1 MGQTKDIL
9 TTLLP
14 FVVLFLIFY
23 FLIVRPQ
30 RQQQKKHKEMI
41 EGLTRGDKIVTQG
54 GLIVEVLKAEANF
67 FSVKLNDD
75 TTAKLSKNY
84 IAFKLDELDQFGLAE
99 PIVIQ
104 QGREEISAKLSGTK
118 TLKQRQITTNETF

>member
-1 MGQTKDIL
+1 MGQIKDIL

-41 EGLTRGDKIVTQG
+41 EGLTKGDKIVTQG

-104 QGREEISAKLSGTK
+104 QGRREEISAKLSGTK
-118 TLKQRQITTNETF
+118 TLKQRQITTK

>member
-1 MGQTKDIL
+1 MGQTKEIL

-14 FVVLFLIFY
+14 FLVLFLIFY

-41 EGLTRGDKIVTQG
+41 EGLTKGDKIVTQG

-84 IAFKLDELDQFGLAE
+84 VAFKLDELDQFGLAE

-104 QGREEISAKLSGTK
+104 QGREEISARLSGAK
-118 TLKQRQITTNETF
+118 TLKQRQITTE

>member
-1 MGQTKDIL
+1 MGQIKEIL

-41 EGLTRGDKIVTQG
+41 EGLTKGDKIVTQG

-84 IAFKLDELDQFGLAE
+84 VAFKLDELDQFGLAE

-104 QGREEISAKLSGTK
+104 QGREEVSAKLSGTK
-118 TLKQRQITTNETF
+118 TLKQRQITTE

>member
-1 MGQTKDIL
+1 MGQIKDIL

-14 FVVLFLIFY
+14 LVVLFLIFY

-41 EGLTRGDKIVTQG
+41 EGLTKGDKIVTQG
-54 GLIVEVLKAEANF
+54 GFIVEVLKAEANF

-75 TTAKLSKNY
+75 TTAKLSRNY
-84 IAFKLDELDQFGLAE
+84 VAFKLDEE
-99 PIVIQ
+99 
-104 QGREEISAKLSGTK
+104 
-118 TLKQRQITTNETF
+118 TTPNNN

>member
-1 MGQTKDIL
+1 MGQTKEIL

-41 EGLTRGDKIVTQG
+41 ESLTKGDKIVTQG

-67 FSVKLNDD
+67 FSVRLNDD

-118 TLKQRQITTNETF
+118 TLKQRQITTK

>member
-1 MGQTKDIL
+1 MGQIKDIL

-41 EGLTRGDKIVTQG
+41 ESLTKGDKIVTQG

-118 TLKQRQITTNETF
+118 TLKQRQITTE

>member
-1 MGQTKDIL
+1 MGQIRDIL

-14 FVVLFLIFY
+14 FMVLFLIFY

-41 EGLTRGDKIVTQG
+41 ESLTKGDKIVTQG

-75 TTAKLSKNY
+75 TTARLSKNY
-84 IAFKLDELDQFGLAE
+84 VAFKLDELDQFGLAE

-118 TLKQRQITTNETF
+118 TLKQRQITTK

>member
-1 MGQTKDIL
+1 MGQIKEIL

-41 EGLTRGDKIVTQG
+41 EGLTKGDKIVTQG

-118 TLKQRQITTNETF
+118 TLKQRQITTK

>member
-1 MGQTKDIL
+1 MGQIRDIL

-41 EGLTRGDKIVTQG
+41 EGLTKGDKIVTQG

-67 FSVKLNDD
+67 FSVRLNDD

-104 QGREEISAKLSGTK
+104 RGREEISAKLSGTK
-118 TLKQRQITTNETF
+118 TLKQRQITTK

>member
-14 FVVLFLIFY
+14 FLVLFLIFY

-41 EGLTRGDKIVTQG
+41 EGLSKGDKVVTQG

-118 TLKQRQITTNETF
+118 TLKQRQITTK

>member
-1 MGQTKDIL
+1 MGQTKEII

-41 EGLTRGDKIVTQG
+41 EGLTKGDKIVTQG

-75 TTAKLSKNY
+75 TTARLSKNY
-84 IAFKLDELDQFGLAE
+84 VAFKLDELDQFGLAE

-104 QGREEISAKLSGTK
+104 QGREEISARLSGAK
-118 TLKQRQITTNETF
+118 TLKQRQITTE

>member
-1 MGQTKDIL
+1 MGQIRDIL

-14 FVVLFLIFY
+14 LVVLFLIFY

-41 EGLTRGDKIVTQG
+41 ESLTKGDKIVTQG

-84 IAFKLDELDQFGLAE
+84 VAFKLDELDQFSLAE

-104 QGREEISAKLSGTK
+104 QGREEISARLSGAK
-118 TLKQRQITTNETF
+118 TLKQRQITTE

>member
-1 MGQTKDIL
+1 MGQIKEIL

-30 RQQQKKHKEMI
+30 RQQQKKHKEMV
-41 EGLTRGDKIVTQG
+41 EGLTKGDKIVTQG

-118 TLKQRQITTNETF
+118 TLKQRQITTK

>member
-41 EGLTRGDKIVTQG
+41 EGLTKGDKVVTQG

-118 TLKQRQITTNETF
+118 TLKQRQITTK

>member
-1 MGQTKDIL
+1 MGQINNIL

-14 FVVLFLIFY
+14 FAVLFLIFY

-41 EGLTRGDKIVTQG
+41 EGLTKGDKIVTQG

-84 IAFKLDELDQFGLAE
+84 VAFKLDELDQFGLAE

-104 QGREEISAKLSGTK
+104 QGREEISARLSGTK
-118 TLKQRQITTNETF
+118 TLKQRQITTE

>member
-1 MGQTKDIL
+1 MGQTKEII

-14 FVVLFLIFY
+14 FLVLFLIFY

-41 EGLTRGDKIVTQG
+41 EGLTKGDKIVTQG

-75 TTAKLSKNY
+75 TTARLSKNY
-84 IAFKLDELDQFGLAE
+84 VAFKLDELDQFGLAE

-118 TLKQRQITTNETF
+118 TLKQRQITTE

>member
-1 MGQTKDIL
+1 MGQIKDII

-14 FVVLFLIFY
+14 FLVLFLIFY

-41 EGLTRGDKIVTQG
+41 EGLTKGDKIVTQG

-84 IAFKLDELDQFGLAE
+84 VAFKLDELDQFGLAE

-104 QGREEISAKLSGTK
+104 QGREEISARLSGTK
-118 TLKQRQITTNETF
+118 TLKQRQITTE

>member
-1 MGQTKDIL
+1 MGQIKEIL
-9 TTLLP
+9 TTALP
-14 FVVLFLIFY
+14 FGVLFLIFY

-41 EGLTRGDKIVTQG
+41 EGLTKGDKIVTQG

-84 IAFKLDELDQFGLAE
+84 VAFKLDELDQFGLAE

-118 TLKQRQITTNETF
+118 TLKQRQITTE

>member
-14 FVVLFLIFY
+14 LVVLFLIFY

-41 EGLTRGDKIVTQG
+41 EGLTRGDKVVTQG
-54 GLIVEVLKAEANF
+54 GLVVEVLKAEANF
-67 FSVKLNDD
+67 FSVKLNSH
-75 TTAKLSKNY
+75 TIAKLSKNY
-84 IAFKLDELDQFGLAE
+84 IAFKLDEEVVQ
-99 PIVIQ
+99 
-104 QGREEISAKLSGTK
+104 
-118 TLKQRQITTNETF
+118 NNN

>member
-1 MGQTKDIL
+1 MGQIKDIL

-14 FVVLFLIFY
+14 LVVLFLIFY

-41 EGLTRGDKIVTQG
+41 EGLTKGDRIVTQG

-84 IAFKLDELDQFGLAE
+84 IAFKLDELDQFGLTE

-118 TLKQRQITTNETF
+118 TLKQRQITTK

>member
-1 MGQTKDIL
+1 MGQTKEIL

-41 EGLTRGDKIVTQG
+41 ESLTKGDKVVTQG

-118 TLKQRQITTNETF
+118 TLKQRQITTK

>member
-1 MGQTKDIL
+1 MGQTKEIL

-14 FVVLFLIFY
+14 FLVLFLIFY

-41 EGLTRGDKIVTQG
+41 EGLTKGDKIVTQG

-99 PIVIQ
+99 PIVTQ

-118 TLKQRQITTNETF
+118 TLKQRQITTK

>member
-1 MGQTKDIL
+1 MGQIRDIL

-41 EGLTRGDKIVTQG
+41 EGLTKGDKIVTQG

-67 FSVKLNDD
+67 FSVKINDD

-84 IAFKLDELDQFGLAE
+84 VAFKLDELDQFGLAE

-118 TLKQRQITTNETF
+118 TLKQRQIATK

>member
-1 MGQTKDIL
+1 MGQTKEIL

-41 EGLTRGDKIVTQG
+41 EGLTKGDKVVTQG

-118 TLKQRQITTNETF
+118 TLKQRQITTK

>member
-1 MGQTKDIL
+1 MGQTKEIL

-41 EGLTRGDKIVTQG
+41 ESLTKGDKIVTQG

-118 TLKQRQITTNETF
+118 TLKQRQITTK

>member
-1 MGQTKDIL
+1 MGQIRDIL

-41 EGLTRGDKIVTQG
+41 EGLTKGDKIVTQG

-84 IAFKLDELDQFGLAE
+84 VAFKLDELDQLGLAE

-104 QGREEISAKLSGTK
+104 QGREEISARLSGAK
-118 TLKQRQITTNETF
+118 TLKQRQITTE

>member
-14 FVVLFLIFY
+14 FLVLFLIFY

-41 EGLTRGDKIVTQG
+41 EGLTKGDKVVTQG

-84 IAFKLDELDQFGLAE
+84 VAFKLDELDQFGLAE

-118 TLKQRQITTNETF
+118 TLKQRQITTE

>member
-1 MGQTKDIL
+1 MGQTKEII

-14 FVVLFLIFY
+14 FLVLFLIFY

-41 EGLTRGDKIVTQG
+41 EGLTKGDKIVTQG

-75 TTAKLSKNY
+75 TTARLSKNY
-84 IAFKLDELDQFGLAE
+84 VAFKLDELDQFGLAE
-99 PIVIQ
+99 PVVIQ
-104 QGREEISAKLSGTK
+104 QGREEISARLSGTK
-118 TLKQRQITTNETF
+118 TLKQRQITTE

>member
-1 MGQTKDIL
+1 MGQIKDIL

-41 EGLTRGDKIVTQG
+41 EGLTKGDKIVTQG

-84 IAFKLDELDQFGLAE
+84 VALKLDELDQFGLAE

-104 QGREEISAKLSGTK
+104 QGREEISARLSGAK
-118 TLKQRQITTNETF
+118 TLKQRQITTE

>member
-1 MGQTKDIL
+1 MGQIRDIL

-14 FVVLFLIFY
+14 LVVLFLIFY

-41 EGLTRGDKIVTQG
+41 EGVTKGDKIVTQG

-84 IAFKLDELDQFGLAE
+84 VAFKLDELDQFGLAE

-118 TLKQRQITTNETF
+118 TLKQRQITTE

>member
-1 MGQTKDIL
+1 MGQIKEIL

-14 FVVLFLIFY
+14 FAVLFLIFY

-41 EGLTRGDKIVTQG
+41 EGLTKGDKIVTQG

-84 IAFKLDELDQFGLAE
+84 VAFKLDELDQFGLSE

-104 QGREEISAKLSGTK
+104 QGREEISAKLSGAK
-118 TLKQRQITTNETF
+118 TLKQRQITTK

>member
-1 MGQTKDIL
+1 MGQIKDIL

-41 EGLTRGDKIVTQG
+41 ESLTKGDKIVTQG

-67 FSVKLNDD
+67 FSVKINDD

-118 TLKQRQITTNETF
+118 TLKQRQITTK

>member
-1 MGQTKDIL
+1 MGQIKDIL

-14 FVVLFLIFY
+14 LVVLFLIFY

-41 EGLTRGDKIVTQG
+41 EGLTKGDRIVTQG

-75 TTAKLSKNY
+75 TTTKLSKNY
-84 IAFKLDELDQFGLAE
+84 VAFKLDELDQFGLAE

-118 TLKQRQITTNETF
+118 TLKQRQITTK

>member
-1 MGQTKDIL
+1 MGQINNIL

-14 FVVLFLIFY
+14 FMVLFLIFY

-41 EGLTRGDKIVTQG
+41 EGLTKGDKIVTQG

-84 IAFKLDELDQFGLAE
+84 VAFKLDELDQFGLAE

-104 QGREEISAKLSGTK
+104 QGKEEISARRLSGTK
-118 TLKQRQITTNETF
+118 TLKQR

>member
-1 MGQTKDIL
+1 MGQIKDIL

-41 EGLTRGDKIVTQG
+41 EGLTKGDKIVTQG

-84 IAFKLDELDQFGLAE
+84 VAFKLDELDQFGLAE

-118 TLKQRQITTNETF
+118 TLKQRQITTE

>member
-14 FVVLFLIFY
+14 FLVLFLIFY

-41 EGLTRGDKIVTQG
+41 EGLTKGDKVVTQG

-118 TLKQRQITTNETF
+118 TLKQRQIATK